1 MKKLNRKHLRKL
13 ISESVRNVLSESA
26 SSNEIRALQ
35 AELGK
40 VYKQMEDHIQIDHG
54 GDENQAYAHGYA
66 GYFQGEISNLE
77 SKISKLQSELPATV
91 QMELPMPPPAL
102 SDEEKRIK
110 DEEKRMR
117 DMEAFDRHFGVDHS
131 GGYLSKD

>member
-13 ISESVRNVLSESA
+13 ISESVKNVLRESA

-40 VYKQMEDHIQIDHG
+40 VYDRMEDHIQNDHG

-66 GYFQGEISNLE
+66 GYFQEEISKLE

-91 QMELPMPPPAL
+91 QMELPMPPPSL

-110 DEEKRMR
+110 DEEKRVA
-117 DMEAFDRHFGVDHS
+117 DMEAFDRFLGFDPS

>member
-13 ISESVRNVLSESA
+13 ISESVKNVLRESA

-35 AELGK
+35 AELGDR
-40 VYKQMEDHIQIDHG
+40 YRQMEDHIQNDHG

-66 GYFQGEISNLE
+66 GYFQEEINKLE

-91 QMELPMPPPAL
+91 QMELPMPSPTL

-110 DEEKRMR
+110 AEEKRMS
-117 DMEAFDRHFGVDHS
+117 DMEAFDRYFGVDHS